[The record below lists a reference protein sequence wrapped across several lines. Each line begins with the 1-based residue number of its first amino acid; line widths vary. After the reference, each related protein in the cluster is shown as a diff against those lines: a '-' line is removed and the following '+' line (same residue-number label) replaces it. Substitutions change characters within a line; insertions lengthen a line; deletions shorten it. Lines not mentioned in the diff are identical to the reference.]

1 MAINEKGE
9 LCALVTNIQ
18 KYTIHDGPGI
28 RTEIFFKGCPLNCLW
43 CSNPEAISPKQ
54 QLGIYPAKCINIAKC
69 GLCKSVCEKPELIH
83 HGEDGLITSIDMA
96 DCCISCLKC
105 ADICPARAIKLWGEK
120 MTVEELMNVIRED
133 LSFYRRSGGGVT
145 FSGGEVMLQWEFI
158 CALAKQCRE
167 ENINVC
173 IESALH
179 CSKETM
185 IKVMSLA
192 DLVITDIKHMDS
204 EVHRSFSGRGNE
216 QVLENIRELGRMG
229 KKVVVRTP
237 VVIGYNATEEN
248 IRATAEFLKEVL
260 GSNLVAWQLLP
271 YRKMGTEKYDSL
283 NIPYPMGDYEPPERD
298 EWEPLLLSFVELVK
312 DEYAI
317 PAVAGSSAKLKI

>member
-1 MAINEKGE
+1 MVINEKGE
-9 LCALVTNIQ
+9 LCAIVTNIQ

-83 HGEDGLITSIDMA
+83 HGEEGLIASIGMEES
-96 DCCISCLKC
+96 CLSCLKC
-105 ADICPARAIKLWGEK
+105 ADICPSRAIKLWGEK
-120 MTVEELMNVIRED
+120 MTIDELMKVIRED

-145 FSGGEVMLQWEFI
+145 FSGGEVMMQWEFI
-158 CALAKQCRE
+158 TELAKKCKS

-179 CSKETM
+179 CSKDKLE
-185 IKVMSLA
+185 KVMAHA
-192 DLVITDIKHMDS
+192 DLVITDLKHMDTK
-204 EVHRSFSGRGNE
+204 VHQSFAGRGNE
-216 QVLENIRELGRMG
+216 QILENIRELGRMG
-229 KKVVVRTP
+229 KKTVVRTP
-237 VVIGYNATEEN
+237 IVMGYNDSEEN
-248 IRATAEFLKEVL
+248 IRASAEFLKDAL
-260 GSNLVAWQLLP
+260 GANIVAWQLLP

-283 NIPYPMGDYEPPERD
+283 NIAYPMGDYVPPER
-298 EWEPLLLSFVELVK
+298 EVWEPLLLKLVEIIK
-312 DEYAI
+312 DEYSLT
-317 PAVAGSSAKLKI
+317 AVAGSSAKLNI